1 MEIKQ
6 ANVRVSTGQYE
17 FIEYTVTGTQQEI
30 DAFAQQEQRNYEV
43 PGKTVAPEVQTAP
56 AAPARTALKCK
67 CGSFKV
73 SQKTAKSGKQYRKCS
88 ECKAVSFLNE
98 DNTWTEYKVLD

>member
-56 AAPARTALKCK
+56 AAPTRTAQLR
-67 CGSFKV
+67 SP
-73 SQKTAKSGKQYRKCS
+73 RKNCS
-88 ECKAVSFLNE
+88 ARSANRTCSTSKNSA
-98 DNTWTEYKVLD
+98 